1 MKLNTETYSDNEK
14 ISEINYDNK
23 ENKISIFIFDED
35 DEKTPYKTI
44 SINSN
49 NKIHILGRSIDG
61 EYQEELFSDNFQKL
75 EEYNIDSFL
84 MKDIINNN
92 HAILEL
98 DQEELRGENSPK
110 NIDKF
115 NFLKE
120 TNQIELQI
128 SGHPDYES
136 EEFID
141 IIQLYR
147 INPDSTCQYSKGDS
161 TLMIKKE
168 DISNNTFN
176 QYLKMYNI
184 DSQKIN
190 NMASEINE
198 TVFSLNKRNTLS

>member
-61 EYQEELFSDNFQKL
+61 EYQEELFSDNFKKL

-84 MKDIINNN
+84 IKDIINNN

-98 DQEELRGENSPK
+98 NQEELLGENSSK
-110 NIDKF
+110 KIDKF

-128 SGHPDYES
+128 SGHKDFES
-136 EEFID
+136 EEFMD

-147 INPDSTCQYSKGDS
+147 INPDLTCQYSKGDA

-190 NMASEINE
+190 NIASEINE
-198 TVFSLNKRNTLS
+198 TSFSLNKRNTLS

>member
-1 MKLNTETYSDNEK
+1 MTDETLLIKQLKNVNTKETAFRELITLYKERLYWHIRK
-14 ISEINYDNK
+14 IV
-23 ENKISIFIFDED
+23 ISHDDADDVLQNTFIKVF
-35 DEKTPYKTI
+35 
-44 SINSN
+44 
-49 NKIHILGRSIDG
+49 
-61 EYQEELFSDNFQKL
+61 
-75 EEYNIDSFL
+75 
-84 MKDIINNN
+84 
-92 HAILEL
+92 
-98 DQEELRGENSPK
+98 K

-128 SGHPDYES
+128 SGHKDFES

-147 INPDSTCQYSKGDS
+147 INSDLTCQYSKGDS
-161 TLMIKKE
+161 DLMIKKE

-198 TVFSLNKRNTLS
+198 TGFSLNKRNTLS

>member
-115 NFLKE
+115 NFKYLDIRILRAK
-120 TNQIELQI
+120 NLWILFNYIE
-128 SGHPDYES
+128 
-136 EEFID
+136 
-141 IIQLYR
+141 
-147 INPDSTCQYSKGDS
+147 
-161 TLMIKKE
+161 
-168 DISNNTFN
+168 
-176 QYLKMYNI
+176 
-184 DSQKIN
+184 
-190 NMASEINE
+190 
-198 TVFSLNKRNTLS
+198 